1 MSRKP
6 YPGPP
11 VARHFHVTPEDGPKR
26 FVDYANVL
34 DRVGPLVLYII
45 ALLLILGVALIDI
58 VTGPEIAFSI
68 FYVLPIAMLA
78 WYHGWRAARVSVFA
92 SGLAWLIADTL
103 SGATYSIDGIQ
114 YWNAGV
120 RTGFFFII
128 ALILSQLRHALR
140 EEHRLARTDALT
152 GVSNSRSFLEFAT
165 LELARQRR
173 YDHPISIA
181 YLDCDNFK
189 RVNDF
194 YGHAKGD
201 ELLRKVAMVTAQ
213 TLREVDIV
221 ARLGGDEFGILLPE
235 SDQKAAASVMKKLRN
250 ALKTVGQE
258 YGVTF
263 SMGVVTYL
271 QPAESVDAMLN
282 AADKL
287 MYDVKRAGKNASRF
301 RVFGKNGDA
310 EDEQGVLPG
319 L

>member
-11 VARHFHVTPEDGPKR
+11 LARHFHVAPEDGPKG
-26 FVDYANVL
+26 FVDYANAL
-34 DRVGPLVLYII
+34 DRVAPLALYFIAFVLI
-45 ALLLILGVALIDI
+45 AGVALIDI

-68 FYVLPIAMLA
+68 FYVLPVAMLA
-78 WYHGWRAARVSVFA
+78 WYHSWRTARIAVFA
-92 SGLAWLIADTL
+92 SGLTWLIADTM
-103 SGATYSIDGIQ
+103 SGATYSIESIQ
-114 YWNAGV
+114 YWNAAV

-140 EEHRLARTDALT
+140 EEHRLARTDSLT

-201 ELLRKVAMVTAQ
+201 ELLRKVAMVTGQ

-221 ARLGGDEFGILLPE
+221 ARLGGDEFAILLPE
-235 SDQKAAASVMKKLRN
+235 SDQRAAGSVIKKLRN
-250 ALKTVGQE
+250 ALKAVGQE

-271 QPAESVDAMLN
+271 QPAGSVDVMLN
-282 AADKL
+282 SADKL
-287 MYDVKRAGKNASRF
+287 MYEVKRAGKNAWRY
-301 RVFGKNGDA
+301 RVFGKDGTI

-319 L
+319 I